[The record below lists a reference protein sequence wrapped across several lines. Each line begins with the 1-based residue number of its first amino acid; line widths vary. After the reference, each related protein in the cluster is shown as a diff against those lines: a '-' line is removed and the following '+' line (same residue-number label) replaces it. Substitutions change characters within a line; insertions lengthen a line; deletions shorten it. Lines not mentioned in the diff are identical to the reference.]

1 MRRMRFWAAI
11 KGDMGKG
18 RPDLFQ
24 VFLGMWV
31 IVGLLVLAIVVA
43 HSLP

>member
-1 MRRMRFWAAI
+1 
-11 KGDMGKG
+11 MGKS

-24 VFLGMWV
+24 IILGVWV
-31 IVGLLVLAIVVA
+31 IVGLVILAVVVA

>member
-1 MRRMRFWAAI
+1 MRCTRLWTAI
-11 KGDMGKG
+11 KGDMGKS

-24 VFLGMWV
+24 IILGVWV
-31 IVGLLVLAIVVA
+31 IVGLVILAVVVA

>member
-1 MRRMRFWAAI
+1 MRRVRLEAAI
-11 KGDMGKG
+11 KGDMGKQ

-24 VFLGMWV
+24 IVLGVWV
-31 IVGLLVLAIVVA
+31 VVGLVVLVVVVA